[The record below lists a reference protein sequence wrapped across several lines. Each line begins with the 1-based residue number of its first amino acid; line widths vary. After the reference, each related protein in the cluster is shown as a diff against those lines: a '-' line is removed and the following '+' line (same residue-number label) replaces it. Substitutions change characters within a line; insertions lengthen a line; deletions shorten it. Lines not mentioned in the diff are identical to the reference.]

1 MPFFFTVFHILYSF
15 LQFGIPMFCKF
26 VVKMHECK
34 RRQDLF
40 IRHKHIKLDCLFEI
54 TEIHITQSSDKIEGI
69 VITSSR
75 MK

>member
-1 MPFFFTVFHILYSF
+1 
-15 LQFGIPMFCKF
+15 MFCKF